1 MKNKTGMKNN
11 DIRNIDKKIKFTIG
25 RCGLGNLSDIAP
37 TRITVPI
44 VVAIRKN
51 PLGSCFGISSSLP
64 SMVRNFPSVKVI
76 LEKYLTAR
84 GTPIRVV
91 HAQMKPRVGYS
102 FPNLRVINDPRT
114 IPTPNM
120 RFQKFDLFIRE
131 SQKVLFGCLVKLRDA
146 LSTLG
151 SIASAITCL
160 GFVSML
166 KGLVKSCM
174 SVISNY
180 EFNISVII
188 VSGIR
193 LLSKGITGTILF
205 LCLFILGNTGA
216 YATDITS
223 AKGYWL
229 KKYIGAVEQKN
240 RIPSGLLSAIALV
253 ESDFNPYAINI
264 AGKTVILSNQEE
276 AAKTIRTALNQGI
289 TNIDIGI
296 AQINYRWH
304 GDNFRNIEEMINP
317 VTNIEY
323 AAKLLSSLFKQHGTW
338 HKAIRHYHSATPYH
352 HRKYSRKVVIAW
364 LGNHQLIK

>member
-1 MKNKTGMKNN
+1 MKNN
-11 DIRNIDKKIKFTIG
+11 DIRNIGAKTKLISSSG
-25 RCGLGNLSDIAP
+25 YVLASLSAIAP
-37 TRITVPI
+37 IRITVPI
-44 VVAIRKN
+44 VVTISKK

-64 SMVRNFPSVKVI
+64 SMVRNFPSVKVT
-76 LEKYLTAR
+76 LEKYLTVS

-120 RFQKFDLFIRE
+120 RLQKLDLFMRD
-131 SQKVLFGCLVKLRDA
+131 SQKVFGGCLVKLGVVI
-146 LSTLG
+146 STLG
-151 SIASAITCL
+151 SIASALTCL

-193 LLSKGITGTILF
+193 LLSKGITGAILF
-205 LCLFILGNTGA
+205 LSIFILWNTCA
-216 YATDITS
+216 YATDTPS
-223 AKGYWL
+223 SKGYWL
-229 KKYIGAVEQKN
+229 KKYIAAVEQKN
-240 RIPSGLLSAIALV
+240 RIPSGLLSAIAGV
-253 ESDFNPYAINI
+253 ESDFNPYAVNI
-264 AGKTVILSNQEE
+264 AGKTVIASNQEE
-276 AAKTIRTALNQGI
+276 AAKTIKNALNSGI

-304 GDNFRNIEEMINP
+304 GDNFKNIEEMINP

-323 AAKLLSSLFKQHGTW
+323 AAKLLSSLFKQHKTW
-338 HKAIRHYHSATPYH
+338 HKALRYYHSATPYH
-352 HRKYSRKVVIAW
+352 HRKYSRKVVITW
-364 LGNHQLIK
+364 LGNSYLIK